1 MSAFVMHGSRTLW
14 ICTKRVQ
21 RREIRIRRLNSA
33 RDGARMPRRE
43 KRQAFELFRGQQSDV
58 EIITFDEM
66 YERTSRLID
75 VLEGN
80 IQS

>member
-1 MSAFVMHGSRTLW
+1 
-14 ICTKRVQ
+14 
-21 RREIRIRRLNSA
+21 
-33 RDGARMPRRE
+33 MPRRE

-58 EIITFDEM
+58 EIIAFDEM